1 MEKVIVCVEQCYS
14 DNNGAFD
21 VVYEWNG
28 ECVETRTL
36 RDGDYEVVSVN
47 ASAEQKV
54 AAGDWMQI
62 NSKDVNVRNG
72 VATYIGCEVI
82 LKRSRKA
89 PNGKPLV
96 VLSHQDRAWNNNYGR
111 YDDEKVCVE
120 VDGTSVWV
128 SVGCVDSVAKYI
140 RPWWAK

>member
-28 ECVETRTL
+28 ECVETRTI

-47 ASAEQKV
+47 ASVEQKV

-72 VATYIGCEVI
+72 VATYIGFEVI

-96 VLSHQDRAWNNNYGR
+96 VYHGTKADFSTFSLEKFGQTDGGWAGEGFYFAPNPAGRDRAM
-111 YDDEKVCVE
+111 
-120 VDGTSVWV
+120 
-128 SVGCVDSVAKYI
+128 
-140 RPWWAK
+140 